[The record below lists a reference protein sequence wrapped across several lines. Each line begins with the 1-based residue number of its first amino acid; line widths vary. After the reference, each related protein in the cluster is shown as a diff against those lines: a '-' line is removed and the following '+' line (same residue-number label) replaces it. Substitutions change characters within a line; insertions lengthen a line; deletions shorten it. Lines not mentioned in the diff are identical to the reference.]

1 MRFELKTYKPDKKTV
16 DKTYKANAIKLSF
29 GTVRG
34 FLKEIPIEEIDLTD
48 GNQIAMIL
56 LRKWEQIVPLFTDI
70 FPGLTEDELDTCKI
84 DEMADVVK
92 GVFAYMTTEINSLIG
107 GSEKN

>member
-16 DKTYKANAIKLSF
+16 DKTYKSNAIKLSF

-34 FLKEIPIEEIDLTD
+34 FLKEIPIEEIDIT
-48 GNQIAMIL
+48 NRKQIAMIL

-84 DEMADVVK
+84 DDMGNVVM
-92 GVFAYMTTEINSLIG
+92 GVFAYMTTEIDSLIG